1 MILDLILFSDY
12 SNEVSVTLILIIVTN
27 DIEKERATQYNV
39 IIQNGKSIV
48 EQLQEIRLRRS

>member
-1 MILDLILFSDY
+1 VILDLILFSDY